1 VTIDIASIDAWL
13 VGGRDKPKI
22 LQDGVD
28 VTLPET
34 MGFGVAL
41 KGSLNR
47 EDVSV
52 RYRRASEVCSPPVLK
67 DMVDAH
73 VESLRRGRIFCEGIT
88 DIGTV
93 DALVLDGAKSEE
105 EAQAGLFHAGCVG
118 VVKSTNLATTSRTV
132 TDVTGLFRLG
142 FVGLDVVCP
151 HPIED
156 GGIGRSGDRVSE
168 HTLLG
173 RMVKLLILARFP
185 FRPVSSTGEISS
197 CEFAGRW

>member
-52 RYRRASEVCSPPVLK
+52 RYRGASEMCISPALK
-67 DMVDAH
+67 DMVDPH
-73 VESLRRGRIFCEGIT
+73 VESLRRRRSFCEVIT

-93 DALVLDGAKSEE
+93 DALVLEGAKSEEEAQAGLFHAGCITDIGTLDALVLEGAKSEE

-118 VVKSTNLATTSRTV
+118 AVKSTKLATTSRTV
-132 TDVTGLFRLG
+132 SDATGLFR
-142 FVGLDVVCP
+142 FGLR
-151 HPIED
+151 
-156 GGIGRSGDRVSE
+156 RS
-168 HTLLG
+168 
-173 RMVKLLILARFP
+173 
-185 FRPVSSTGEISS
+185 
-197 CEFAGRW
+197 